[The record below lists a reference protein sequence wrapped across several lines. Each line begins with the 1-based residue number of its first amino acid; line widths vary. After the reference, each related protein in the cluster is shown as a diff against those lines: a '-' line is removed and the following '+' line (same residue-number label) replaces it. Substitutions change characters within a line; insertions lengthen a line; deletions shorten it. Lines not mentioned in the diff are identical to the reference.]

1 MFCKFQWHVWQETCT
16 ELTETQNSQVK
27 HKFGVSIDGVCKS
40 CDKVSNFPWQPCWAW
55 SMSLACLTKKLPIDN
70 LTWNVAAGRLMKL
83 YIVIWFFFHHTDRKK
98 SAQSRFSM
106 LCNVNNCL
114 TGLVFCDWWFSLKIE
129 THSLELLFCF
139 LL

>member
-27 HKFGVSIDGVCKS
+27 HKFGVGIDGVCKS

-55 SMSLACLTKKLPIDN
+55 SMSLACLTKKLLIDN

-83 YIVIWFFFHHTDRKK
+83 YIVIWFFSITQTEKNVHNQD
-98 SAQSRFSM
+98 SA
-106 LCNVNNCL
+106 CYVI